1 MQGSAVAS
9 SSASGLMTPSQV
21 ASLPSS
27 YTHHFHGW
35 TGSNGACVGV
45 SYNYDRISP
54 SSGLMTIHCVTQPT
68 SSDTHIILDVSALMS
83 GLGLTWSAPSA
94 SYYSGVWSNTDGS
107 DHGDRYD
114 FGTCCLVNTDGTVEL
129 GRYYDTSGRWGSW
142 ELSNLGTSQYFAVTG
157 LYVEE

>member
-1 MQGSAVAS
+1 
-9 SSASGLMTPSQV
+9 MTPSQV

-83 GLGLTWSAPSA
+83 GLGHTAWADAVCALVLAGETLVWWYMVRRNVEVGLWPDLRPYTVTIPKCWWGFLILFEKVFVAQLTVSPHTRPLRRC
-94 SYYSGVWSNTDGS
+94 SGCV
-107 DHGDRYD
+107 R
-114 FGTCCLVNTDGTVEL
+114 
-129 GRYYDTSGRWGSW
+129 
-142 ELSNLGTSQYFAVTG
+142 
-157 LYVEE
+157 